1 MGTHYNILAWRIPMD
16 SGAWRATAHGIA
28 ESRTRPSEHS
38 TAFLLFSQIYFNLHL
53 FSQIFSYTIMH
64 NFCSFSAD
72 YYLPLIKSL
81 C

>member
-38 TAFLLFSQIYFNLHL
+38 TAQYSIVPTYHL
-53 FSQIFSYTIMH
+53 FNPSICDT
-64 NFCSFSAD
+64 
-72 YYLPLIKSL
+72 
-81 C
+81 